1 MAVARSSKRSLLQH
15 ALWGQPVLMMM
26 MMMMMIMMMMM
37 MMMMD
42 VNLHLDIYGVKKIE
56 TPEKLEERPGE
67 EFFFKK

>member
-26 MMMMMIMMMMM
+26 MMMMM
-37 MMMMD
+37 MMMD

-56 TPEKLEERPGE
+56 TPEKIGGE
-67 EFFFKK
+67 TR